1 MSEAV
6 KMKTVQ
12 GICKFC
18 SNYVMVQVPITV
30 DETSSKDN
38 VEIINPLADIQ
49 CTCKEGREWR
59 QQRIQIETACSMI
72 ETWTGNVGEP
82 TAGSILKNSVEPLIK
97 NVLEKI
103 SVQTDKGVYTMTA
116 KNGRINLT
124 HREVIINE
132 IVE

>member
-59 QQRIQIETACSMI
+59 QQRIQIETACRMI

>member
-1 MSEAV
+1 MDEAV
-6 KMKTVQ
+6 KMKTVK
-12 GICKFC
+12 GVCRFCK
-18 SNYVMVQVPITV
+18 NWVMVQVAADL
-30 DETSSKDN
+30 DETDTDVQIKKID
-38 VEIINPLADIQ
+38 PLADIQ